1 MATSQSLED
10 GTTVSAPSAG
20 TTSPLL
26 SEEKPRSKGAL
37 PLGSLFHPR
46 SEKFIIAR
54 SDSVPEE
61 NVLKITITET
71 TVIESDLGI
80 WNSHALTYL
89 TLWFFFSFCTLFLNK
104 YILSLLEGE
113 PSMLG
118 AVQMLSTTFI
128 GLVKM
133 FVPCCLYQHKSRVT
147 YPPNFIMIM
156 LFVGLMRFA
165 TVVLGLVSLKNV
177 AVSFAETVKSSSPIF
192 TVIMSRLLVNLALL
206 PVMGGLALCTATELS
221 FNILGFSAAF
231 VLSFPLYSL
240 QNVFSKKLLSGD
252 KYRFSAPELQF
263 YTSAAAVIM
272 LIPAWIFFMDMP
284 VIGKSG
290 RSFQYNQDVLVL
302 LLIDGALFHL
312 QSVTAYALMGKISP
326 VTFSVAS
333 TVKHALSIWLSII
346 VFGNKITSLSAVG
359 TVLVIVGV
367 LLYNKAKQHQRAAF
381 QSMASSSSSSS
392 PASLPEHRGRF
403 RATPPQRRKALRM
416 NPQPC
421 LSITTSL
428 GFPRYPGC
436 PFPWR
441 PEKPLCP
448 PFAGFVLPLQK
459 TAGDPGRAGRRQ
471 TSKALFEE
479 RRCRKKALRGR
490 WL

>member
-1 MATSQSLED
+1 MSSVTNTQTLVD
-10 GTTVSAPSAG
+10 LDPPV
-20 TTSPLL
+20 L
-26 SEEKPRSKGAL
+26 EEKSKGK
-37 PLGSLFHPR
+37 SLFQLGPLFASR
-46 SEKFIIAR
+46 SEKFVIAR

-80 WNSHALTYL
+80 WNSHALIYL

-128 GLVKM
+128 GCIKM
-133 FVPCCLYQHKSRVT
+133 FVPCCLYQHKTRIS
-147 YPPNFIMIM
+147 YPPNFIMTM

-177 AVSFAETVKSSSPIF
+177 AVSFAETVKSSAPIF
-192 TVIMSRLLVNLALL
+192 TVIMSRMILGEYTGLLVNLSLI
-206 PVMGGLALCTATELS
+206 PVMGGLALCTATEIS
-221 FNILGFSAAF
+221 FNILGFSAA
-231 VLSFPLYSL
+231 LSTNIMDCL

-263 YTSAAAVIM
+263 YTSAAAVVM
-272 LIPAWIFFMDMP
+272 LIPAWIFFMDVP

-290 RSFQYNQDVLVL
+290 RRFSYNQDVIVL
-302 LLIDGALFHL
+302 LLIDGVLFHL

-346 VFGNKITSLSAVG
+346 VFGNKITSLSAIG
-359 TVLVIVGV
+359 TVLVTIGV
-367 LLYNKAKQHQRAAF
+367 LLYNKAKQHQQETIQSLAVAA
-381 QSMASSSSSSS
+381 
-392 PASLPEHRGRF
+392 
-403 RATPPQRRKALRM
+403 
-416 NPQPC
+416 PQP
-421 LSITTSL
+421 SQSTT
-428 GFPRYPGC
+428 
-436 PFPWR
+436 
-441 PEKPLCP
+441 EDTKPLI
-448 PFAGFVLPLQK
+448 
-459 TAGDPGRAGRRQ
+459 
-471 TSKALFEE
+471 SKDL
-479 RRCRKKALRGR
+479 KPYD
-490 WL
+490 